1 MKIPET
7 AKRRCNELRE
17 EIEQHNFNYYVLDA
31 PVIPDADYDRL
42 MNELAALEARY
53 PALITPESPTQRVGA
68 KPLAEF
74 HEVTHIIPMLSLANA
89 FDEDEMRAFD
99 RRIRDRLEVEQVEY
113 AGETKLDGL
122 AVNLF
127 YENGRLIRGATRG
140 DGATGE
146 DVTLNI
152 RTIKSVPL
160 RLTGNFPDRME
171 VRGEVFMTKA
181 GFTALNKMQE
191 QSGGKIFANPRNAA
205 AGSLRQLDPG
215 ITAKRPLQF
224 IAHGT
229 GLFEGKN
236 LPDKHTDILAQLKK
250 WGLPVSPET
259 RKVKGIEG
267 CFEYYHE
274 IGERRSKLP
283 YEIDGVV
290 FKVNDIPQQKIL
302 GFVSRAP
309 RWAIAYKYPPAEVST
324 RILDI
329 EVQVGRTGALTPVAR
344 LEPVTVGGVTVTNAT
359 LHNEDEIRRKDI
371 RAGDTVIIRR
381 AGDVIP
387 EVVSVIKD
395 KRPRNSHVFHMPRK
409 CPVCGSAV
417 ERVEGEAVARCTA
430 GLFCPAQQIQS
441 IIHFASRR
449 AMDIE
454 GLGDKLVEQLV
465 ATGLVNTVADLY
477 KLTQEQLAGLER
489 MGDKSAA
496 NIMEALE
503 KSKATTLNRFL
514 YALGIREVG
523 EATARNLANYF
534 GELDALM
541 IAPAEEL
548 ENVPDVGPVVA
559 QHIAGF
565 FSEAHNRN
573 VIKQLLKAG
582 IRWPSVEK
590 PEQQPLAGKT
600 FVITGTLDSM
610 TRDEAKEKLQL
621 LGAKVSGSVSG
632 KTDYVVAGSDP
643 GSKLDKA
650 TQLGVEILDEKAFL
664 DLIEFK

>member
-1 MKIPET
+1 MNIPEA

-17 EIEQHNFNYYVLDA
+17 EIEQHNYHYYVLDA
-31 PVIPDADYDRL
+31 PTIPDADYDQL
-42 MNELAALEARY
+42 MNELVALETQY
-53 PALITPESPTQRVGA
+53 PGLITAESPTQRVGA

-74 HEVTHIIPMLSLANA
+74 PEINHIVPMLSLANA

-99 RRIRDRLEVEQVEY
+99 KRVREKLEVDTVIY

-127 YENGRLIRGATRG
+127 YKNGKLVRGATRG

-160 RLTGNFPDRME
+160 RLTGNYPDRME
-171 VRGEVFMTKA
+171 VRGEVFINKT
-181 GFTALNKMQE
+181 GFASLNKMQE
-191 QSGGKIFANPRNAA
+191 QMGGKIFANPRNAA

-229 GLFEGKN
+229 GLFEGKD
-236 LPDKHTDILAQLKK
+236 LPDNHTDILGQLKK

-259 RKVKGIEG
+259 RTVKGLQG
-267 CFEYYHE
+267 CFEYYQE
-274 IGERRSKLP
+274 IGKRRLQLS

-290 FKVNDIPQQKIL
+290 FKVNDIQQQKLL

-324 RILDI
+324 RIVDI

-344 LEPVTVGGVTVTNAT
+344 LEPVPVGGVTVTNAT
-359 LHNEDEIRRKDI
+359 LHNEDEIKRKDI
-371 RAGDTVIIRR
+371 RIGDTVIIRR

-395 KRPRNSHVFHMPRK
+395 KRPRNSHVFHMPHK

-417 ERVEGEAVARCTA
+417 ERVEGEAIIRCTA

-465 ATGLVNTVADLY
+465 AAGLINTVADLY
-477 KLTQEQLAGLER
+477 LLTQEQLSELER
-489 MGDKSAA
+489 MGEKSAA
-496 NIMEALE
+496 NVMAALE
-503 KSKATTLNRFL
+503 KSKQTTLNRFL
-514 YALGIREVG
+514 YALGVREVG

-534 GELDALM
+534 GTLETIMNASQ
-541 IAPAEEL
+541 EEL
-548 ENVPDVGPVVA
+548 ESVPDVGPVVA

-565 FSEAHNRN
+565 FSETHNRN
-573 VIKQLLKAG
+573 IIKQLLKAG
-582 IRWPSVEK
+582 IQWPSVNK
-590 PEQQPLAGKT
+590 PKQQPLAGKT

-610 TRDEAKEKLQL
+610 SRDEAKERLQS
-621 LGAKVSGSVSG
+621 LGAKVSGSVSR
-632 KTDYVVAGSDP
+632 KTNYVIAGSDP

-650 TQLGVEILDEKAFL
+650 TQLGIKILDEKNFL
-664 DLIEFK
+664 ELVSKK